1 MLSRLLQ
8 SIIRVNQPISNRVD
22 SFYVICVKAQPR
34 TDYEH
39 QMHKVFLPYDSPYI
53 LFAESSQL
61 LSFFWSH
68 TYMMERI
75 WLEFEKTWRQFRRFL
90 ELNLNLFFV
99 FHLFSP

>member
-8 SIIRVNQPISNRVD
+8 SIIRVNQLLSNRVD
-22 SFYVICVKAQPR
+22 SFDAICVQARPR

-39 QMHKVFLPYDSPYI
+39 QMHRVFLSYDSPYI

-61 LSFFWSH
+61 LFLFWSY

-75 WLEFEKTWRQFRRFL
+75 WLEFEKMWRQFRQFL
-90 ELNLNLFFV
+90 ELNLDLFFV
-99 FHLFSP
+99 FHLFFP